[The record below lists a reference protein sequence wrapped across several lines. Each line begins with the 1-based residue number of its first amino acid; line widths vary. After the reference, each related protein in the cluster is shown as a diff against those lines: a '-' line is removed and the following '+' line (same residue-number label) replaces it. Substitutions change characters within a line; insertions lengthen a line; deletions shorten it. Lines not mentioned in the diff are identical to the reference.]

1 MPEPLF
7 QRLAH
12 RISPASNSRVEVELG
27 PFPISCLSIDV
38 IRPMPAANSEMTV
51 TDIISFISRISVY
64 VRGISVWD
72 MSAVDSWVI
81 GAAILGKVPPARK
94 TLLNATTRRQVANIL
109 IPFGRRF
116 LMPISGL
123 PPIGRG
129 EGLLVMEVGTVPS
142 GAQISVHAY
151 GWKENKPEWT
161 LRCVRNTFN
170 IASTGD
176 SDLNVALA
184 GPLLGVAFHE
194 SNPMLNA
201 ATAILDNMRFLV
213 QGVEDTFASVNLE
226 GLLAL
231 QALTVEANIRHADH
245 NHIENT
251 SGTYTQNAQTLSQQT
266 PDSLNA
272 YTIVLLDE
280 AFDPDAIIA
289 TPIGS
294 VTSFRISASAT
305 GTIYVFPIEMITLP
319 ERPRPA
325 GAPA

>member
-1 MPEPLF
+1 MPEPIF

-12 RISPASNSRVEVELG
+12 RITPSSNSRVEVELG
-27 PFPISCLSIDV
+27 PFAISCLSIDV
-38 IRPMPAANSEMTV
+38 IRPQPAANAELTV
-51 TDIISFISRISVY
+51 TDIVSFITRISVF
-64 VRGISVWD
+64 VRGVSLWD

-81 GAAILGKVPPARK
+81 GSAILGKMTPARK
-94 TLLNATTRRQVANIL
+94 TSQGATTRRHVANII
-109 IPFGRRF
+109 IPFSRRF
-116 LMPISGL
+116 LMPVSGL

-129 EGLLVMEVGTVPS
+129 EGLLVMEFGTVPS
-142 GAQISVHAY
+142 GAQVSVHAY
-151 GWKENKPEWT
+151 GWKDHKPEWT
-161 LRCVRNTFN
+161 LRCIRNTFN
-170 IASTGD
+170 IANTGD
-176 SDLNVALA
+176 ADLIIALA
-184 GPLLGVAFHE
+184 GPLLGVAFYE

-231 QALTVEANIRHADH
+231 QALTVETEIRQADH
-245 NHIENT
+245 THIENLAA
-251 SGTYTQNAQTLSQQT
+251 SYTQNATTLSRQS
-266 PDSLNA
+266 PDVLNA

-289 TPIGS
+289 TPVGS
-294 VTSFRISASAT
+294 VTSFRITASAT
-305 GTIYVFPIEMITLP
+305 GTIFVFPIEMITLP